1 MPDSEVERPKQERL
15 PDALAAEGPATEGPA
30 TRPKEASDKPLLV
43 DIVKGEPRVS
53 RLTSIG
59 LGLLF
64 LGGVALLL
72 GLVTLLLSAPTL
84 ESGWEGAWF
93 VPRDQLAVLLPLALL
108 LMAAGAALYLLGRAR
123 SPDDGE

>member
-1 MPDSEVERPKQERL
+1 MPDPEEESPKQEPL
-15 PDALAAEGPATEGPA
+15 PDALAAGGPAA
-30 TRPKEASDKPLLV
+30 RPKGASDKPLLV
-43 DIVKGEPRVS
+43 DTVKGEPRVS
-53 RLTSIG
+53 RFASIG
-59 LGLLF
+59 QGLLF